1 MQIPEKLRQ
10 AFESA
15 IILSSSGSPWEPSV
29 LPCFVISACCPY
41 SNTSPLHRFLGAP
54 PHESLRRC
62 LKELP
67 GAVYEEVVGQSP
79 DGSWQ
84 EPSWAVYGI
93 NEEQAIALGRIYL
106 QWAIF
111 RFDEAGRA
119 VLAC

>member
-1 MQIPEKLRQ
+1 MGANLWQ
-10 AFESA
+10 AFEKA
-15 IILSSSGSPWEPSV
+15 IVVSSSGSPWEPSS
-29 LPCFVISACCPY
+29 LPCFVISACCPFGQPFD
-41 SNTSPLHRFLGAP
+41 SARDIASHL
-54 PHESLRRC
+54 SLKTL
-62 LKELP
+62 LKGLP
-67 GAVYEEVVGQSP
+67 GVICEEVVGQSP

-93 NEEQAIALGRIYL
+93 NQEQAIALGRIYL